1 MLDSLFL
8 DIDLYYTV
16 SSLGFAGGSIY
27 ECIRKHTLVYLW
39 RIFEWNV
46 VDRGRLPVVH
56 INHRHTGR
64 IAMLQ
69 VRGAGILAVRKR
81 SDIWRRDSQPDC
93 QYHLADRIGNSNGS
107 RKCIGG
113 CCVLHYD
120 YRNTFWK
127 TVFQDCEVGADAVW
141 SRGQVI

>member
-1 MLDSLFL
+1 M
-8 DIDLYYTV
+8 
-16 SSLGFAGGSIY
+16 
-27 ECIRKHTLVYLW
+27 VYLW

-107 RKCIGG
+107 R
-113 CCVLHYD
+113 
-120 YRNTFWK
+120 NTFWK